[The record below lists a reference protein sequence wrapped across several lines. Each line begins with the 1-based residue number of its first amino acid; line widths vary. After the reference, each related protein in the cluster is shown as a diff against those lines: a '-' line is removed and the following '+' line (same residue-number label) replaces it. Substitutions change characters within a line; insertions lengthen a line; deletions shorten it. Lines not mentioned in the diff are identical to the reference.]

1 MLVAYFVLTIW
12 STLLSISGCS
22 IVTIIRSIRTVFSPT
37 RISLDCSQDRE
48 VHGQKGRPENNLKV
62 KKFSLKS
69 STLYLVF
76 DYLLHDLCVTWNRL
90 NLCQA
95 HPLCFILRVLK
106 ALKKSYLGT
115 CGAITRDAA
124 AASNEN
130 RADKLT
136 LEFRS
141 FWGLF

>member
-1 MLVAYFVLTIW
+1 MLTIW
-12 STLLSISGCS
+12 RTLLSISGCS

-37 RISLDCSQDRE
+37 RISLDGSQDRE

-106 ALKKSYLGT
+106 HSKNLKVRAEQLP
-115 CGAITRDAA
+115 
-124 AASNEN
+124 AASTEN